1 MSSPMNLN
9 TGGMNTSHNN
19 NNISN
24 SNNNNNNDSN
34 PNRKEDRVKRP
45 MNAFMVWSRGQRRR
59 MAQENPKMHNSEISK
74 RLGTMWKNLCE
85 LDKKPFIDEAKR
97 LRANHMTQY
106 PDYKYRPRRKHKPL
120 DKQKKNSTSLP
131 SSMISGYLGN
141 NTMSGSRG
149 LPTGTAVGGGGG
161 AGNGGV
167 AGGGGGSGGG
177 PMTHTNRPVP
187 DLFDPLNSPSSQSHH
202 HHFSQHIHKHE
213 HHHHLHGLFNPTG
226 NNPRLP
232 TNHSYMPN
240 HQPTGYLPH
249 PITGLMNNESQSM
262 PGLSQIPQPASV
274 SSHPPQH
281 QPIDFHSSHRLQ
293 DYLNSNMMPYYNY
306 PGSEFDR
313 DANLKHSLFGID
325 PMGATRTTTPTP
337 TLRTTTTTPP
347 RTVVTTTNTTT
358 PTTTSSNQYE
368 EYTAFHANRQLS
380 GSYRDNTT
388 SATMMNH
395 ISSNYSRSLSV
406 QDNGGRRIYASE
418 QNLTNHQFNP
428 NFFLKRSEESIRS
441 PTGSTTSTIANTP
454 NSITGSNGGS
464 QRSVPPPPFPSSHPH
479 PHSHSHHQHHPH
491 HPQPMNPHNNNENNE
506 NTNSQ
511 LVPADMSN
519 QFSAVA
525 AAALAVAAVNDTN
538 FESKSHKNSIK
549 FIQQLNNSPWSMLRN
564 DSHNKSITNQS
575 VLKTNQF
582 IESDSVPIRQNDNNH
597 NNFSYTGSMTSSSPP
612 LPTSSMVPPPS
623 TSNNNNS
630 HSAAAAMMAAVAA
643 ANYAASQ
650 LAYYGANT
658 QSSNNNNNV
667 DNNNESLYSGQ
678 SNIPGGRSTME
689 SLSSNWMNNSTNTN
703 PQNASFRPISS
714 GWSTIYNR
722 NDIEPL
728 DVSRNDVNLSSITAS
743 SSSSSPY
750 PSSCPQLDPYS
761 RNNLSSQF
769 QINRNSAWLERLDTH
784 QLQQQQQQQQLHH
797 QQSIHFQG
805 HRMLPNITDLG
816 VNSNDSPSNVQKS

>member
-1 MSSPMNLN
+1 MSSPMNPN

-19 NNISN
+19 ISNN
-24 SNNNNNNDSN
+24 SNNNNN
-34 PNRKEDRVKRP
+34 NRKEDRVKRP

-120 DKQKKNSTSLP
+120 DKQKKNSTNLP

-141 NTMSGSRG
+141 NTMPPGSRG
-149 LPTGTAVGGGGG
+149 LPTGNTVGGGTGGGVGGGG
-161 AGNGGV
+161 
-167 AGGGGGSGGG
+167 GGG

-232 TNHSYMPN
+232 ANPSYMPN
-240 HQPTGYLPH
+240 QPTGYLPH
-249 PITGLMNNESQSM
+249 PITGLMNTENQSM
-262 PGLSQIPQPASV
+262 PGLPGLTQIIPQPGSAAPQ
-274 SSHPPQH
+274 PPEHH

-293 DYLNSNMMPYYNY
+293 DYLNSNMMPYYSY

-313 DANLKHSLFGID
+313 DANLKHSLFSID
-325 PMGATRTTTPTP
+325 PMYT
-337 TLRTTTTTPP
+337 
-347 RTVVTTTNTTT
+347 
-358 PTTTSSNQYE
+358 
-368 EYTAFHANRQLS
+368 TAFHANRQLS

-388 SATMMNH
+388 TATANMMNH

-406 QDNGGRRIYASE
+406 QDSGGRRIYASE
-418 QNLTNHQFNP
+418 QNLTNHHHHQFNP
-428 NFFLKRSEESIRS
+428 NFFLKRNEESIRS
-441 PTGSTTSTIANTP
+441 PIGSTTSTTIVNTP
-454 NSITGSNGGS
+454 NSTSTVNNSTGGS
-464 QRSVPPPPFPSSHPH
+464 HRSLLPPPFPPSH
-479 PHSHSHHQHHPH
+479 PHSHQHPH
-491 HPQPMNPHNNNENNE
+491 HHHHHHQPAQLMNPHNNNNSGNENNE
-506 NTNSQ
+506 NTNAQ
-511 LVPADMSN
+511 LVPTDMSN

-538 FESKSHKNSIK
+538 FESKNHKNSIK

-564 DSHNKSITNQS
+564 DNHNKSITNQS
-575 VLKTNQF
+575 GLKTNQF
-582 IESDSVPIRQNDNNH
+582 AESDSMPMRQNDNNNN
-597 NNFSYTGSMTSSSPP
+597 NNFSYTGSMASSSPP
-612 LPTSSMVPPPS
+612 LPASSMVSPPPT
-623 TSNNNNS
+623 TSNNNNNNS

-658 QSSNNNNNV
+658 H
-667 DNNNESLYSGQ
+667 LYSRQ
-678 SNIPGGRSTME
+678 PSIPGGGRSTME
-689 SLSSNWMNNSTNTN
+689 SLSSNWMNNSSNTN
-703 PQNASFRPISS
+703 SQNASFRPISS

-722 NDIEPL
+722 SDLEPL

-743 SSSSSPY
+743 SSSSSFRIHHRVHSWIHIVEIIY
-750 PSSCPQLDPYS
+750 PHNF
-761 RNNLSSQF
+761 R
-769 QINRNSAWLERLDTH
+769 
-784 QLQQQQQQQQLHH
+784 
-797 QQSIHFQG
+797 
-805 HRMLPNITDLG
+805 
-816 VNSNDSPSNVQKS
+816 